1 MLGAVLKSFRPN
13 SGLSSAISDD
23 GRGKTMKFICENVF
37 TTGRTSKNLSGAG
50 DDLCGLGRVE
60 ESALLL
66 KENET

>member
-50 DDLCGLGRVE
+50 AVNAICVDAEQRLAV
-60 ESALLL
+60 
-66 KENET
+66 